1 MDKSQLIE
9 EAIEALRDFEVG
21 REQLNERSAMT
32 LLALLQLKPGDDW
45 ARATN
50 PMLGTRAIMDWIRD
64 QYGVEYAANTRETI
78 RRFTLHQFVIAQLV
92 EENADR
98 PDRPIN
104 SPKWNYRVTDEALEV
119 LRHYREPRFES
130 EIERFLS
137 DHLSYR
143 SLVEERRHMPKT
155 PVHLPSGQELELS
168 PSGQSVLIKAMVE
181 EMLPRFAPGCQV
193 AFIDDTDHKHGVID
207 ADLLDDLGISL
218 KAREKAPDVIAWD
231 ERRGWLFLM
240 EAASTHGPVDVT
252 RKNELHDLFADQW
265 NDAVLVS
272 CFPDRRTM
280 QRYLAQLAWETE
292 AWCADTPGS
301 YDALQR
307 IQVHGPIRTLI
318 RRGVRRGNDH
328 VSGLRNQYLRQ
339 GLDMPVLRLCGE
351 RSGHADSGP
360 IHRIRSGPAHQDEHR
375 TLGSQVSFSDGG
387 NVGDANPGKKGR
399 GKMAGVFEGL
409 GVSASR
415 RSRPSG
421 LRQGIPRR

>member
-64 QYGVEYAANTRETI
+64 QYGVEYTANTRETI

-92 EENADR
+92 EENADQ

-231 ERRGWLFLM
+231 ERRRWLFLM

-292 AWCADTPGS
+292 AWCADTTDHMMHFNGS
-301 YDALQR
+301 R
-307 IQVHGPIRTLI
+307 FMGP
-318 RRGVRRGNDH
+318 
-328 VSGLRNQYLRQ
+328 Y
-339 GLDMPVLRLCGE
+339 
-351 RSGHADSGP
+351 
-360 IHRIRSGPAHQDEHR
+360 
-375 TLGSQVSFSDGG
+375 
-387 NVGDANPGKKGR
+387 GR
-399 GKMAGVFEGL
+399 
-409 GVSASR
+409 
-415 RSRPSG
+415 
-421 LRQGIPRR
+421 

>member
-168 PSGQSVLIKAMVE
+168 PSGQSVLIKSMVE

-218 KAREKAPDVIAWD
+218 KAREKAPDRMGRAQEMAVPHGSRQHARTGGRD
-231 ERRGWLFLM
+231 PQER
-240 EAASTHGPVDVT
+240 AA
-252 RKNELHDLFADQW
+252 
-265 NDAVLVS
+265 
-272 CFPDRRTM
+272 
-280 QRYLAQLAWETE
+280 
-292 AWCADTPGS
+292 
-301 YDALQR
+301 
-307 IQVHGPIRTLI
+307 
-318 RRGVRRGNDH
+318 
-328 VSGLRNQYLRQ
+328 
-339 GLDMPVLRLCGE
+339 
-351 RSGHADSGP
+351 
-360 IHRIRSGPAHQDEHR
+360 
-375 TLGSQVSFSDGG
+375 
-387 NVGDANPGKKGR
+387 
-399 GKMAGVFEGL
+399 
-409 GVSASR
+409 
-415 RSRPSG
+415 
-421 LRQGIPRR
+421 

>member
-143 SLVEERRHMPKT
+143 SLVEE
-155 PVHLPSGQELELS
+155 
-168 PSGQSVLIKAMVE
+168 
-181 EMLPRFAPGCQV
+181 MLPRFAPGCQV

-231 ERRGWLFLM
+231 ERRRWLFLM

-292 AWCADTPGS
+292 AWCADTPDHMMHFNGS
-301 YDALQR
+301 R
-307 IQVHGPIRTLI
+307 FMGP
-318 RRGVRRGNDH
+318 
-328 VSGLRNQYLRQ
+328 Y
-339 GLDMPVLRLCGE
+339 
-351 RSGHADSGP
+351 
-360 IHRIRSGPAHQDEHR
+360 
-375 TLGSQVSFSDGG
+375 
-387 NVGDANPGKKGR
+387 GR
-399 GKMAGVFEGL
+399 
-409 GVSASR
+409 
-415 RSRPSG
+415 
-421 LRQGIPRR
+421 